1 MGRGRERGRVCVLNL
16 PFWLDAKKR
25 AGLIGLDTKKTGT
38 AKHRLDGKGG
48 GGGGGGGV
56 Q

>member
-1 MGRGRERGRVCVLNL
+1 MCAKLTFLARC
-16 PFWLDAKKR
+16 KKR

-48 GGGGGGGV
+48 GGGGGGGGAV